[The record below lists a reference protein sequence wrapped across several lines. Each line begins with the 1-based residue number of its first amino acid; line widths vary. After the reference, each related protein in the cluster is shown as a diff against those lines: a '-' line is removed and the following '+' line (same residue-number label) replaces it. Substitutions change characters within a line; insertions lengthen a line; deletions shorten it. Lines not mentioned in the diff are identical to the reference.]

1 MKKLIIYVCLTITL
15 SITLMTNVKAYNG
28 TCEII
33 GSSSGNNGTSK
44 AFKTFELKMAQ
55 DNEHDGCR
63 VRIEVEPN
71 GNAKLTYTPYSGS
84 AKQLGDNETSFKC
97 SDNTGSFTI
106 KLNTSLKNGLDYKS
120 LIDNAHCKMTGYDSF
135 EIYGLTKYT
144 NGSGEIECAK
154 QEFKINENQ
163 DNEKICKVQFSS
175 DKDGNITFK
184 YGEKT
189 ITSPDIKSGKL
200 SCEVGGDS
208 TFIYL
213 PNRSYDKGS
222 IKSYDDCPKVT
233 SDSPEDSNPAA
244 DPDNDPSKEYD
255 HGLKDL
261 ISEWFSKDNDGNM
274 NPGEMDCNQ
283 VIQGK
288 LGDYLTKIFSIM
300 KYLGIVLCVGM
311 TIYDFVKALLESDKE
326 IMNKLVK
333 KAFTRLILVA
343 VLFFLP
349 TFVNLIIKLFVD
361 NPCEI
366 KF

>member
-1 MKKLIIYVCLTITL
+1 MKKRFNFLITLIFLFML
-15 SITLMTNVKAYNG
+15 SITTNVNADDACNISDKKAEGKRIFELRKGIVEDNQDTGCMVIIKVESDGSAQVTYQPMDRNPQKLG
-28 TCEII
+28 KNESSFTCNDIKVKLNI
-33 GSSSGNNGTSK
+33 SMADGLDSDSLFKNSKCKYTSSG
-44 AFKTFELKMAQ
+44 
-55 DNEHDGCR
+55 
-63 VRIEVEPN
+63 
-71 GNAKLTYTPYSGS
+71 TY
-84 AKQLGDNETSFKC
+84 
-97 SDNTGSFTI
+97 
-106 KLNTSLKNGLDYKS
+106 
-120 LIDNAHCKMTGYDSF
+120 

-144 NGSGEIECAK
+144 GGSGEIECAE
-154 QEFKINENQ
+154 QEFKINEN
-163 DNEKICKVQFSS
+163 DVNEKICKVQFSS

-184 YGEKT
+184 YGSKT
-189 ITSPDIKSGKL
+189 LTSPDIKSGKL

-222 IKSYDDCPKVT
+222 IKSYNDCPKVT
-233 SDSPEDSNPAA
+233 SDSPEDSNITAE
-244 DPDNDPSKEYD
+244 PDNNTSKDYD
-255 HGLKDL
+255 HGLGDL
-261 ISEWFSKDNDGNM
+261 ISEWFSKDNDDNM
-274 NPGEMDCNQ
+274 NADEIDCNQ

-288 LGDYLTKIFSIM
+288 LGEYLTKIFSIM

-311 TIYDFVKALLESDKE
+311 TIYDFVKALLDSDKE

-349 TFVNLIIKLFVD
+349 TFINLIIKLFVE

>member
-1 MKKLIIYVCLTITL
+1 MKKRFIFLITLIFLFML
-15 SITLMTNVKAYNG
+15 SITTNVNADDACSISDKKAEGKRIFELREGIVEDNQDTGCMVIIKVESDGSAQVTYQPMDRDVQKLGKNESSFTCNG
-28 TCEII
+28 IKVKLNISMADGLDSDSLFKNSKCKYT
-33 GSSSGNNGTSK
+33 SSG
-44 AFKTFELKMAQ
+44 
-55 DNEHDGCR
+55 
-63 VRIEVEPN
+63 
-71 GNAKLTYTPYSGS
+71 TY
-84 AKQLGDNETSFKC
+84 
-97 SDNTGSFTI
+97 
-106 KLNTSLKNGLDYKS
+106 
-120 LIDNAHCKMTGYDSF
+120 

-163 DNEKICKVQFSS
+163 DNEKICKVQFLS

-222 IKSYDDCPKVT
+222 IKSYNDCPKVT
-233 SDSPEDSNPAA
+233 SDSPEDSNIAA
-244 DPDNDPSKEYD
+244 EPDNNTSKDYD

-261 ISEWFSKDNDGNM
+261 ISDWFSKDNDSNM
-274 NPGEMDCNQ
+274 NPGEIDCNQ

-311 TIYDFVKALLESDKE
+311 TIYDFVKALLDSDKE

>member
-1 MKKLIIYVCLTITL
+1 MKKRFNFLITLIFIFML
-15 SITLMTNVKAYNG
+15 SITTNVKADNECSIYKTEDG
-28 TCEII
+28 K
-33 GSSSGNNGTSK
+33 GSTTTK
-44 AFKTFELKMAQ
+44 KIFELREGIVEDNQ
-55 DNEHDGCR
+55 DTGCL
-63 VRIEVEPN
+63 VKFEVEPD
-71 GNAKLTYTPYSGS
+71 GSAQVTYTPMDRD
-84 AKQLGDNETSFKC
+84 AQKLDKNES
-97 SDNTGSFTI
+97 SFTCNSKKV
-106 KLNTSLKNGLDYKS
+106 KLNISMAEGLDYKS
-120 LIDNAHCKMTGYDSF
+120 LINNAQCKYTSTGTY

-261 ISEWFSKDNDGNM
+261 ISKWFSKDNDGNM
-274 NPGEMDCNQ
+274 NAGEIDCNQ

-311 TIYDFVKALLESDKE
+311 TIYDFVKALLDSDKE

>member
-1 MKKLIIYVCLTITL
+1 MKKRFNFLITLIFLFML
-15 SITLMTNVKAYNG
+15 SITTSVKADNECSIYKTENG
-28 TCEII
+28 N
-33 GSSSGNNGTSK
+33 GSTTTK
-44 AFKTFELKMAQ
+44 KIFELREGIVEDNQ
-55 DNEHDGCR
+55 DTGCL
-63 VRIEVEPN
+63 VKFEVEPD
-71 GNAKLTYTPYSGS
+71 GSAQVTYTPMDRDAQKLDKSES
-84 AKQLGDNETSFKC
+84 
-97 SDNTGSFTI
+97 SFTCNSKKV
-106 KLNTSLKNGLDYKS
+106 KLNISMAEGLDYKS
-120 LIDNAHCKMTGYDSF
+120 LINNAQCKYTSTGTY

-144 NGSGEIECAK
+144 NDSGEIECAK

-233 SDSPEDSNPAA
+233 SDSPEDSNPAT
-244 DPDNDPSKEYD
+244 DPDNDPSKGYG

-261 ISEWFSKDNDGNM
+261 ISKWFSKDSDGNM
-274 NPGEMDCNQ
+274 NAGEIDCNQ
-283 VIQGK
+283 VIEGK
-288 LGDYLTKIFSIM
+288 LGEYLTKIFSIM
-300 KYLGIVLCVGM
+300 KYLGIVLCVGI
-311 TIYDFVKALLESDKE
+311 TIYDFVKALLDSDKE

>member
-1 MKKLIIYVCLTITL
+1 MKKHIKLIITFIF
-15 SITLMTNVKAYNG
+15 TLMCITTNVKAYDG
-28 TCEII
+28 TCDNI
-33 GSSSGNNGTSK
+33 SSTDGKGTSK
-44 AFKTFELKMAQ
+44 TTRTFELKKA
-55 DNEHDGCR
+55 DDKEHDGCR
-63 VRIEVEPN
+63 VKIEVEPN
-71 GNAKLTYTPYSGS
+71 GDAKVTYTSYSS
-84 AKQLGDNETSFKC
+84 SESKTLGKNETSFKC
-97 SDNTGSFTI
+97 SDATGTFTV
-106 KLNTSLKNGLDYKS
+106 KLNTSIANGLDYES
-120 LIDNAHCKMTGYDSF
+120 VIDNANCKMTGLDSF
-135 EIYGLTKYT
+135 EIYGLAKYT
-144 NGSGEIECAK
+144 NGSGEIECAE
-154 QEFKINENQ
+154 QEFKINENEV
-163 DNEKICKVQFSS
+163 NEKMCKVQFSS

-184 YGEKT
+184 YGDKS
-189 ITSPDIKSGKL
+189 ISSPDIKSGKL

-244 DPDNDPSKEYD
+244 DPDNDSSKEYD
-255 HGLKDL
+255 HSLGDL
-261 ISEWFSKDNDGNM
+261 ISEWFGGDDDDEM
-274 NPGEMDCNQ
+274 NAGEMKCNA
-283 VIQGK
+283 VFEGN
-288 LGDYLTKIFSIM
+288 LEEYLTKIFSIM

-311 TIYDFVKALLESDKE
+311 TIYDFVKALLDSDKE

-349 TFVNLIIKLFVD
+349 TFINLIIKLFVE

>member
-1 MKKLIIYVCLTITL
+1 MKKRFNFLITLIFLFML
-15 SITLMTNVKAYNG
+15 SITTNVNADDACSISDKKAEGKRIFELREGIVEDNQDTGCMVIIKVESDGSAQVTYQPMDRDVQKLGKNESSFTCNG
-28 TCEII
+28 IKVKLNISMADGLDSDSLFKNSKCKYT
-33 GSSSGNNGTSK
+33 SSG
-44 AFKTFELKMAQ
+44 
-55 DNEHDGCR
+55 
-63 VRIEVEPN
+63 
-71 GNAKLTYTPYSGS
+71 TY
-84 AKQLGDNETSFKC
+84 
-97 SDNTGSFTI
+97 
-106 KLNTSLKNGLDYKS
+106 
-120 LIDNAHCKMTGYDSF
+120 

-244 DPDNDPSKEYD
+244 DPDNDPSKDYD

-261 ISEWFSKDNDGNM
+261 ISDWFSKDNDGNM
-274 NPGEMDCNQ
+274 NPGEIDCNQ

-311 TIYDFVKALLESDKE
+311 TIYDFVKALLDSDKE

>member
-1 MKKLIIYVCLTITL
+1 MKKRFNFLITLIFLFML
-15 SITLMTNVKAYNG
+15 SITTNVNADDACSISDKKAEGKRIFELREGIVEDNQDTGCMVIIKVESDGSAQVTYQPMDRDVQKLGKNESSFTCNG
-28 TCEII
+28 IKVKLNISMADGLDSDSLFKNSKCKYT
-33 GSSSGNNGTSK
+33 SSG
-44 AFKTFELKMAQ
+44 
-55 DNEHDGCR
+55 
-63 VRIEVEPN
+63 
-71 GNAKLTYTPYSGS
+71 TY
-84 AKQLGDNETSFKC
+84 
-97 SDNTGSFTI
+97 
-106 KLNTSLKNGLDYKS
+106 
-120 LIDNAHCKMTGYDSF
+120 

-244 DPDNDPSKEYD
+244 DPENDPSKDYD

-261 ISEWFSKDNDGNM
+261 ISDWFSKDNDGNM
-274 NPGEMDCNQ
+274 NPGEIDCNQ

-311 TIYDFVKALLESDKE
+311 TIYDFVKALLDSDKE

>member
-1 MKKLIIYVCLTITL
+1 MKKRFNFLITLIFLFML
-15 SITLMTNVKAYNG
+15 SITTNVNADDACSISDKKAEGKRIFELREGIVEDNQDTGCMVIIKVESDGSAQVTYQPMDRDVQKLGKNESSFTCNG
-28 TCEII
+28 IKVKLNISMADGLDSDSLFKNSKCKYT
-33 GSSSGNNGTSK
+33 SSG
-44 AFKTFELKMAQ
+44 
-55 DNEHDGCR
+55 
-63 VRIEVEPN
+63 
-71 GNAKLTYTPYSGS
+71 TY
-84 AKQLGDNETSFKC
+84 
-97 SDNTGSFTI
+97 
-106 KLNTSLKNGLDYKS
+106 
-120 LIDNAHCKMTGYDSF
+120 

-244 DPDNDPSKEYD
+244 DSDNDPSKDYD

-261 ISEWFSKDNDGNM
+261 ISDWFSKDNDGNM
-274 NPGEMDCNQ
+274 NPGEIDCNQ

-311 TIYDFVKALLESDKE
+311 TIYDFVKALLDSDKE

>member
-1 MKKLIIYVCLTITL
+1 MKKRFNFLITLIFLFML
-15 SITLMTNVKAYNG
+15 SITTNVNADDACSISDKKAEGKRIFELREGIVEDNQDTGCMVIIKVESDGSAQVTYQPMDRDVQKLGKNESSFTCNG
-28 TCEII
+28 IKVKLNISMADGLDSDSLFKNSKCKYT
-33 GSSSGNNGTSK
+33 SSG
-44 AFKTFELKMAQ
+44 
-55 DNEHDGCR
+55 
-63 VRIEVEPN
+63 
-71 GNAKLTYTPYSGS
+71 TY
-84 AKQLGDNETSFKC
+84 
-97 SDNTGSFTI
+97 
-106 KLNTSLKNGLDYKS
+106 
-120 LIDNAHCKMTGYDSF
+120 

-244 DPDNDPSKEYD
+244 DPDNDPSKDYD

-261 ISEWFSKDNDGNM
+261 ISDWFSKDNDGNM
-274 NPGEMDCNQ
+274 NPGEIDCNQ

-311 TIYDFVKALLESDKE
+311 TIYDFVKALLDSDKE

-343 VLFFLP
+343 VIFFLP

>member
-1 MKKLIIYVCLTITL
+1 ML
-15 SITLMTNVKAYNG
+15 SITTNVNADDACSISDKKAEGKRIFELREGIVEDNQDTGCMVIIKVESDGSAQVTYQPMDRDVQKLGKNESSFTCNG
-28 TCEII
+28 IKVKLNISMADGLDSDSLFKNSKCKYT
-33 GSSSGNNGTSK
+33 SSG
-44 AFKTFELKMAQ
+44 
-55 DNEHDGCR
+55 
-63 VRIEVEPN
+63 
-71 GNAKLTYTPYSGS
+71 TY
-84 AKQLGDNETSFKC
+84 
-97 SDNTGSFTI
+97 
-106 KLNTSLKNGLDYKS
+106 
-120 LIDNAHCKMTGYDSF
+120 

-244 DPDNDPSKEYD
+244 DPDNDPSKDYD

-261 ISEWFSKDNDGNM
+261 ISDWFSKDNDDNM
-274 NPGEMDCNQ
+274 NAGEIDCNQ
-283 VIQGK
+283 VIEGK

-311 TIYDFVKALLESDKE
+311 TIYDFVKALLDSDKE

>member
-15 SITLMTNVKAYNG
+15 SITLMTNVKAYNE
-28 TCEII
+28 CEIYKTENGN
-33 GSSSGNNGTSK
+33 GSTTTK
-44 AFKTFELKMAQ
+44 KIFELREGIVEDNQ
-55 DNEHDGCR
+55 DTGCL
-63 VRIEVEPN
+63 VKFEVEPD
-71 GNAKLTYTPYSGS
+71 GSAKVTYTPMDRDAQELNKSES
-84 AKQLGDNETSFKC
+84 
-97 SDNTGSFTI
+97 SFTCNSKKV
-106 KLNTSLKNGLDYKS
+106 KLNISMAEGLDYKS
-120 LIDNAHCKMTGYDSF
+120 LINNAQCKYTSTGTY

-200 SCEVGGDS
+200 SCKVGGDS

-244 DPDNDPSKEYD
+244 DPDNDQSKEYD

-261 ISEWFSKDNDGNM
+261 ISKWFGSGNNGNM
-274 NPGEMDCNQ
+274 TAGEMNCNN
-283 VIQGK
+283 VIKGT
-288 LGDYLTKIFSIM
+288 LGQYLTKIFSIM

-311 TIYDFVKALLESDKE
+311 TIYEFVKALLDSDKE
-326 IMNKLVK
+326 VMNKLVK

-349 TFVNLIIKLFVD
+349 LFVNLLVSIFVD
-361 NPCEI
+361 NPCPI
-366 KF
+366 NF

>member
-1 MKKLIIYVCLTITL
+1 MKKRFNFLITLIFLFML
-15 SITLMTNVKAYNG
+15 SITTNVNADDACSISDKKAKGKRIFELREGIVEDNQDTGCMVIIKVESDGSAQVTYQPMDRDVQKLGKNESSFTCNG
-28 TCEII
+28 IKVKLNISMADGLDSDSLFKNSKCKYT
-33 GSSSGNNGTSK
+33 SSG
-44 AFKTFELKMAQ
+44 
-55 DNEHDGCR
+55 
-63 VRIEVEPN
+63 
-71 GNAKLTYTPYSGS
+71 TY
-84 AKQLGDNETSFKC
+84 
-97 SDNTGSFTI
+97 
-106 KLNTSLKNGLDYKS
+106 
-120 LIDNAHCKMTGYDSF
+120 

-244 DPDNDPSKEYD
+244 DPDNDPSKDYD

-261 ISEWFSKDNDGNM
+261 ISDWFSKDNDGNM
-274 NPGEMDCNQ
+274 NPGEIDCNQ

-311 TIYDFVKALLESDKE
+311 TIYDFVKALLDSDKE